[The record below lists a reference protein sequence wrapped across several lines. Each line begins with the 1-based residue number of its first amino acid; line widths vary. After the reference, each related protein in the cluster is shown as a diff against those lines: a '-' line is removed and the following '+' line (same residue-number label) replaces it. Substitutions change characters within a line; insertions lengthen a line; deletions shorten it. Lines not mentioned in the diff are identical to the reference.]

1 MGVETAVANWGVVRD
16 GIGKWVRERGIP
28 GIRLGEYTGEGLYY
42 REQELVKFI
51 SEVLYKLYQL
61 K

>member
-42 REQELVKFI
+42 REQ
-51 SEVLYKLYQL
+51 
-61 K
+61 